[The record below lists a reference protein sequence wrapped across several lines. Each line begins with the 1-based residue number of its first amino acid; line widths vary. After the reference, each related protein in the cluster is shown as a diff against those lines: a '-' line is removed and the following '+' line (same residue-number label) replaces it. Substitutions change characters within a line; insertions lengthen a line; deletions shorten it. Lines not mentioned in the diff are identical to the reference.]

1 MAASALSEEGFQVL
15 TTLGVFQDNLKGWSP
30 KQAPSVLCYGLVL
43 GLFSSSLCSPLLE
56 EHSIGQNEISLCW
69 RSGVKTPELSLK
81 YVAIHFS
88 CRQMDLLWPQAD
100 ASCDNSGS
108 PLVYLSCL
116 VGSRWDLSQDTWLEP
131 CLLKMT
137 RLFFIYHWP
146 HQYIKD
152 THKKDLCAFPWTWWH
167 LSEPGDMDTGESKVT
182 SNKTGRKD
190 SLGCLRP
197 HGSGAGR
204 GTKGKQC
211 CKRVPGRESKPI
223 PAGGR
228 HGRAPRSLRCL
239 TQWWYSFQW
248 WCQEVLLQ
256 RKDRRIQWENNDFA
270 LRQK

>member
-56 EHSIGQNEISLCW
+56 EHSIGQNEISLCR

-88 CRQMDLLWPQAD
+88 CQQMDLLWPQAD

-152 THKKDLCAFPWTWWH
+152 THKKDLCAFP
-167 LSEPGDMDTGESKVT
+167 
-182 SNKTGRKD
+182 
-190 SLGCLRP
+190 
-197 HGSGAGR
+197 
-204 GTKGKQC
+204 
-211 CKRVPGRESKPI
+211 
-223 PAGGR
+223 
-228 HGRAPRSLRCL
+228 
-239 TQWWYSFQW
+239 
-248 WCQEVLLQ
+248 
-256 RKDRRIQWENNDFA
+256 
-270 LRQK
+270 